1 MLVHITRNDDELF
14 RHSLVVLH
22 ELVLLPQVRW
32 EIRGVPP
39 SLLPEVQSLFLG
51 DDFQRAYITIL
62 SDHDVLDARNYA
74 LYASPLSRHFFDAEC
89 LEALQQ
95 GVAVLVDARSGSCA
109 RQLPV
114 S

>member
-1 MLVHITRNDDELF
+1 MLLHITRNDDELF
-14 RHSLVVLH
+14 RHSLVLHAFVLS
-22 ELVLLPQVRW
+22 LQVRW

-62 SDHDVLDARNYA
+62 SDHDVIDARNYA

-95 GVAVLVDARSGSCA
+95 GVAVLVDARSGTCSST
-109 RQLPV
+109 RHR
-114 S
+114 